1 MEDNLRLAIPYDR
14 QDGDLEAALM
24 LGWGG
29 KYLVLY
35 TGIAVDGEEPQ
46 EVPDALHS
54 LPSV

>member
-24 LGWGG
+24 IGWGG

-35 TGIAVDGEEPQ
+35 TGVAVDGDEPR
-46 EVPDALHS
+46 EVPDGLHV